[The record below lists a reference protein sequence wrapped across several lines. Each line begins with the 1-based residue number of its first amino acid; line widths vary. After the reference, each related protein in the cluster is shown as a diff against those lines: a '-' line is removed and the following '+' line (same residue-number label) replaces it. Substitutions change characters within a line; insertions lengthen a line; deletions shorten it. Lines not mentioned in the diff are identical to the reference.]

1 MRVGRSNI
9 SAISDNG
16 LGNRSVREPEELG
29 RGKGISDCTR
39 GGLSL
44 GRSSR
49 ATSSSTVGPA
59 ISHRGRRSFCAN
71 QVKFCLETEVNF
83 VVYKKA

>member
-1 MRVGRSNI
+1 MGSGTE
-9 SAISDNG
+9 A
-16 LGNRSVREPEELG
+16 RENPKSSEE
-29 RGKGISDCTR
+29 GKVSPIVLR